1 MDDRLANLTW
11 LRTFETA
18 ARLLNF
24 TETGRELGLTQTA
37 VSLHIR
43 SLEARLGSQ
52 LFYRNARHLELTE
65 IGQAYALTVRQAL
78 GDISLSTR
86 RLFGAEQAQTLT
98 VRVPVSTSALWLAH
112 LLPEF
117 SKAHPEINIRLVS
130 NIWAEPEPRDEVDAD
145 VEIRLG
151 RGDWEDVTAVQ
162 LSEETIVPVGS
173 AAAAK
178 PGDIAALLQGPHIHI
193 LGYEDHWA
201 RYFAAHDL
209 TYMDQHAR
217 FSVDTTVAALQL
229 VAGGGGYATVLTRF
243 AWLAISTGMPLAIA
257 GPEMPFQQSHYL
269 IRRHGRKPL
278 RPEVQLFEA
287 WLAECFTGAPDRFGG
302 EG

>member
-1 MDDRLANLTW
+1 MDDRLSNLTW
-11 LRTFETA
+11 LRTFEAA

-43 SLEARLGSQ
+43 SLEARLGSK
-52 LFYRNARHLELTE
+52 LFYRAARRLELTE

-78 GDISLSTR
+78 GDISLSTS
-86 RLFGAEQAQTLT
+86 RLFGAQTAQILT

-117 SKAHPEINIRLVS
+117 SQSHPEINIRLVS
-130 NIWAEPEPRDEVDAD
+130 NIWTEPEPRDDVDAD

-151 RGDWEDVTAVQ
+151 HGDWEGVTATR
-162 LSEETIVPVGS
+162 LSQETIVPIC
-173 AAAAK
+173 AADRAMPQTVA
-178 PGDIAALLQGPHIHI
+178 DLLRGPLIHI

-201 RYFAAHDL
+201 RYFSAQNIPYAD
-209 TYMDQHAR
+209 THAR

-229 VAGGGGYATVLTRF
+229 VAGGGGYATVLSRF
-243 AWLAISTGMPLAIA
+243 AKLAIKTGMGLAIA
-257 GPEMPFQQSHYL
+257 GPEMPFRQSHYL
-269 IRRHGRKPL
+269 IRRQGRGPL
-278 RPEVQLFEA
+278 RPACQLFET
-287 WLAECFTGAPDRFGG
+287 WLIECFSRS
-302 EG
+302 

>member
-1 MDDRLANLTW
+1 MDERLSNLTW
-11 LRTFETA
+11 LRTFEAA

-24 TETGRELGLTQTA
+24 TETGQELGLTQTA

-43 SLEARLGSQ
+43 SLEARLGSK
-52 LFYRNARHLELTE
+52 LFYRQARRLELTE

-78 GDISLSTR
+78 GDISLSTT
-86 RLFGAEQAQTLT
+86 RLFGADSAQTLT

-117 SKAHPEINIRLVS
+117 AAQNPEINIRLVS
-130 NIWAEPEPRDEVDAD
+130 NIWAEPEPRDDVDAD

-151 RGDWEDVTAVQ
+151 HGNWEDGTALR
-162 LSEETIVPVGS
+162 LSQETIVPVCASCTPQPGS
-173 AAAAK
+173 VSE
-178 PGDIAALLQGPHIHI
+178 LLAGPLIHI

-209 TYMDQHAR
+209 PYTNEHAR
-217 FSVDTTVAALQL
+217 FSVDTTVSALQL
-229 VAGGGGYATVLTRF
+229 VAGGGGYATVLARF
-243 AWLAISTGMPLAIA
+243 AKLSIARGMGIAIA

-269 IRRHGRKPL
+269 IRRKERGPL
-278 RPEVQLFEA
+278 RPEVQLFET
-287 WLAECFTGAPDRFGG
+287 WLAEIFAGS

>member
-1 MDDRLANLTW
+1 MDDRLSNLTW
-11 LRTFETA
+11 LRTFEAA

-24 TETGRELGLTQTA
+24 TETGQELGLTQTA

-43 SLEARLGSQ
+43 SLEARLGSK
-52 LFYRNARHLELTE
+52 LFYRQARRLELTE

-78 GDISLSTR
+78 GDISLSTT
-86 RLFGAEQAQTLT
+86 RLFGAEAAQTLT

-117 SKAHPEINIRLVS
+117 AMRHPEINIRLVS
-130 NIWAEPEPRDEVDAD
+130 NIWTEPEPRDDVDAD

-151 RGDWEDVTAVQ
+151 HGDWQDVTAIR
-162 LSEETIVPVGS
+162 LSQETIVPVCATDS
-173 AAAAK
+173 SR
-178 PGDIAALLQGPHIHI
+178 PRQVSDLLQGPLIHI

-209 TYMDQHAR
+209 PYASEHAR

-243 AWLAISTGMPLAIA
+243 ARLSIERGLGVAVA
-257 GPEMPFQQSHYL
+257 GPAMPFAQSHYL
-269 IRRHGRKPL
+269 IRRQGRGPL
-278 RPEVQLFEA
+278 RPEVHLFET
-287 WLAECFTGAPDRFGG
+287 WLAEIFDTPAV
-302 EG
+302 

>member
-1 MDDRLANLTW
+1 VDDRLSNLTW
-11 LRTFETA
+11 LRTFEAA

-43 SLEARLGSQ
+43 SLEARLGSR
-52 LFYRNARHLELTE
+52 LFYRAARHLELTE

-78 GDISLSTR
+78 GDISLSTS
-86 RLFGAEQAQTLT
+86 RLFGAEAAQTLT

-112 LLPEF
+112 LLPDF
-117 SKAHPEINIRLVS
+117 SARHPGINIRLVS
-130 NIWAEPEPRDEVDAD
+130 NIWTEPDPRDDVDAD

-151 RGDWEDVTAVQ
+151 HGDWQGVTATR
-162 LSEETIVPVGS
+162 LSQETIVPVCRAGEVQPQTV
-173 AAAAK
+173 A
-178 PGDIAALLQGPHIHI
+178 DLLEGPLIHI

-201 RYFAAHDL
+201 RYFSAHGLPYAAHANE
-209 TYMDQHAR
+209 HAR

-243 AWLAISTGMPLAIA
+243 ATLAIKSGMALAIA
-257 GPEMPFQQSHYL
+257 GPAMPFQQSHYL
-269 IRRHGRKPL
+269 IRRDGRGPL
-278 RPEVQLFEA
+278 RPECQLFEA
-287 WLAECFTGAPDRFGG
+287 WLAECFAAPQVD
-302 EG
+302 

>member
-1 MDDRLANLTW
+1 MDNRLANLTW
-11 LRTFETA
+11 LRTFEAA

-43 SLEARLGSQ
+43 SLEERLGSK
-52 LFYRNARHLELTE
+52 LFYRQARRLELTE

-78 GDISLSTR
+78 ADISLSTT
-86 RLFGAEQAQTLT
+86 RLFGTEAAQTLT

-117 SKAHPEINIRLVS
+117 AARHPEINIRLVS
-130 NIWAEPEPRDEVDAD
+130 NIWADPEARDDVAAD

-151 RGDWEDVTAVQ
+151 HGNWQDGSAQR
-162 LSEETIVPVGS
+162 LSQETIVPVCAAS
-173 AAAAK
+173 AELPVAVQ
-178 PGDIAALLQGPHIHI
+178 DLLQAPLIHI

-209 TYMDQHAR
+209 PYANQQAR
-217 FSVDTTVAALQL
+217 FSVDTTISALQL
-229 VAGGGGYATVLTRF
+229 V
-243 AWLAISTGMPLAIA
+243 
-257 GPEMPFQQSHYL
+257 
-269 IRRHGRKPL
+269 
-278 RPEVQLFEA
+278 
-287 WLAECFTGAPDRFGG
+287 
-302 EG
+302 

>member
-11 LRTFETA
+11 LRSFEAA

-24 TETGRELGLTQTA
+24 TETAQELGLTQTA

-43 SLEARLGSQ
+43 SLEARLGSK
-52 LFYRNARHLELTE
+52 LFYRQARRLELTE

-78 GDISLSTR
+78 GDIALSTT
-86 RLFGAEQAQTLT
+86 RLFGAETARTLT

-112 LLPEF
+112 LLPGF
-117 SKAHPEINIRLVS
+117 AARHPDINIRLVS
-130 NIWAEPEPRDEVDAD
+130 NIWTEPEPRDDVDAD
-145 VEIRLG
+145 VEVRLG
-151 RGDWEDVTAVQ
+151 HGDWQDVTSVR
-162 LSEETIVPVGS
+162 LSQETIVPVCS
-173 AAAAK
+173 ARGPRPQQVAE
-178 PGDIAALLQGPHIHI
+178 LLQGPLIHI

-209 TYMDQHAR
+209 PYANEHAR

-243 AWLAISTGMPLAIA
+243 AELSIERGMGLEIA
-257 GPEMPFQQSHYL
+257 GPPMPFAQSHYL
-269 IRRHGRKPL
+269 IRRQGRGPL
-278 RPEVQLFEA
+278 RPEVQLFET
-287 WLAECFTGAPDRFGG
+287 WLAEIFDGSATGG
-302 EG
+302 